1 MTSKLREAI
10 RKIVKEESINEDPH
24 RRVPA
29 LTGEP
34 SVGVDVPFAS
44 VQRELKEPINHC
56 ESAMAQIEDL
66 LSLFHSASETAD
78 ELDEIRIDLKAVI
91 DRLDIIR
98 QG

>member
-1 MTSKLREAI
+1 
-10 RKIVKEESINEDPH
+10 
-24 RRVPA
+24 
-29 LTGEP
+29 
-34 SVGVDVPFAS
+34 
-44 VQRELKEPINHC
+44 
-56 ESAMAQIEDL
+56 